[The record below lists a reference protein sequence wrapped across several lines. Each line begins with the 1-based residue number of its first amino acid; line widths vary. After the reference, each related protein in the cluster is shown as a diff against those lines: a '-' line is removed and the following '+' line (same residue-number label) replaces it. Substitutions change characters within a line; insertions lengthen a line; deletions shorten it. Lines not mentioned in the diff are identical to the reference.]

1 MNTLSPE
8 KSTRREKP
16 KNLLKT
22 PLVIGTIVLGTLSA
36 VGTLINY
43 LSDNKEGKRKHFT
56 LSTISETSNREKERI
71 QNLLQREEEQQK
83 LVPATDRFFYPD
95 SGLGKVHE
103 IQEKSIREIPRLSTA
118 VSTTSQEN
126 TSLRGIEEKKTFV
139 PTGISYDPVC
149 NPHGTPILSE
159 TPEKKLSQSICI
171 ALPYGCG
178 NPEAFSPQ
186 KRVIPF
192 TKPIEITPSNS
203 VLSIQDT
210 QEQAKVEARIE
221 CMERLHK
228 EGYLENEAYFAFG
241 GGNENIPVV
250 KVSPK
255 DLDNF
260 TLPAQFSYL
269 ATPFIVEDN
278 AVSLAH
284 QKISEGS
291 LYVTTS
297 YENTRKGVQFYTQKV
312 GEFQGVKSVVAPKTE
327 AIPSEIIP
335 EIPQEV
341 FQDNSPEITQK
352 VPEKEELLEEKNIPL
367 SREAILKNFIQEDFL
382 KNLSPLFSGYT
393 LKKLKD
399 PTTEKQLMILE
410 KNGTVFS
417 DIQKLYTL
425 DQDGNFS
432 EEILSQ

>member
-1 MNTLSPE
+1 
-8 KSTRREKP
+8 
-16 KNLLKT
+16 
-22 PLVIGTIVLGTLSA
+22 
-36 VGTLINY
+36 
-43 LSDNKEGKRKHFT
+43 
-56 LSTISETSNREKERI
+56 
-71 QNLLQREEEQQK
+71 
-83 LVPATDRFFYPD
+83 
-95 SGLGKVHE
+95 
-103 IQEKSIREIPRLSTA
+103 
-118 VSTTSQEN
+118 
-126 TSLRGIEEKKTFV
+126 
-139 PTGISYDPVC
+139 VC